1 MFQRIQKAIAPAW
14 WLSSISDLRW
24 DGVEHSDAHVLQG
37 AAFAQ
42 KYINLYSKKS
52 HDAASEH
59 NDKSMH
65 GALFMMNGLI
75 LPPREFFN
83 AQILQMLLNDGGSQ
97 EEQELRAE
105 LGEVEPEG
113 YQARIDELIPSFD
126 GAFDEKVLGILAA
139 MKQQAS
145 LNS

>member
-1 MFQRIQKAIAPAW
+1 M
-14 WLSSISDLRW
+14 L
-24 DGVEHSDAHVLQG
+24 
-37 AAFAQ
+37 
-42 KYINLYSKKS
+42 
-52 HDAASEH
+52 ASEH